1 MKHCATEEEFLAAER
16 AHYDNNHF
24 IKEKNYTDNML
35 KDAKLKWQLM
45 QKMIPVLQGYYDR
58 DEIHLLLNGHN
69 AGVSK
74 ESLHDW
80 HLEPYE
86 IAEKIA
92 FRLSFDH
99 HDSIAENPG
108 TPGEGLVNAWLTG
121 VAFDRWSYSLE
132 IFRCTVCD
140 TCCMWE
146 TIGIDFRVT
155 PWRAPNPAMVEIF
168 GADCNDYMLPCQ
180 KADSIQPFKTQFR
193 VSSGKVVVDD
203 DLREAYPEMEAK
215 RFKNNICVVSGRKKE
230 TKSWAKLNVVA
241 CPNSNIRPHFV
252 KNIKTGEF
260 MVARPPK
267 DPKDEDAVI
276 DHPEK
281 LFKKHGYRHIG
292 RIYTDLWWWMMA
304 DHDEFVARG
313 GKLTESDRFV
323 VEMPNGLYELTHYE
337 HNDMPKEWGDEGY
350 ILTEMKRIGD

>member
-1 MKHCATEEEFLAAER
+1 
-16 AHYDNNHF
+16 
-24 IKEKNYTDNML
+24 ML
-35 KDAKLKWQLM
+35 NDAKLQWELM
-45 QKMIPVLQGYYDR
+45 QKMIPVIEGYYDR
-58 DEIHLLLNGHN
+58 DEIRLLLNGHN

-80 HLEPYE
+80 YLEPYE
-86 IAEKIA
+86 IAEKFAYNIT
-92 FRLSFDH
+92 FDYH
-99 HDSIAENPG
+99 NKIVALQG
-108 TPGEGLVNAWLTG
+108 TPHQALIDAWLSGTALDAWWIKTE
-121 VAFDRWSYSLE
+121 V
-132 IFRCTVCD
+132 FRCTVCD
-140 TCCMWE
+140 KRCMWE
-146 TIGIDFRVT
+146 TNGADFRVT
-155 PWRAPNPAMVEIF
+155 PWKAPNSVMLEMF
-168 GADCNDYMLPCQ
+168 GADCHDYMLPCQ
-180 KADSIQPFKTQFR
+180 KADSIQPFTTQFR

-215 RFKNNICVVSGRKKE
+215 RFKNNICVVSGRKGE
-230 TKSWAKLNVVA
+230 TESWAELNVVA

-313 GKLTESDRFV
+313 GDLTVYGRFV
-323 VEMPNGLYELTHYE
+323 VEMPNGLYEFTHYE
-337 HNDMPKEWGDEGY
+337 HNDIPKEWGNEGY